1 MKTFTVGKFKSDFSK
16 VIKYIENGEE
26 IIVEFGK
33 SHKKLAIL
41 IPYQKYNL
49 KKRKIGILE
58 GKASYKI
65 KDDFKMSTEELLSL

>member
-1 MKTFTVGKFKSDFSK
+1 MKTLTVGKFKSDFSK
-16 VIKYIENGEE
+16 VIKDIENGEE

-41 IPYQKYNL
+41 IPYQKYIF